1 MTTIIMH
8 ETEDKV
14 LIAFDSRVS
23 GSSTQPSTNYSQKV
37 FINPSADIILG
48 VAGYLRAAQVLAYA
62 DLPAIDE
69 HDWDVDRYVT
79 MELVPAIN
87 DEVNGYYN
95 TEDSD
100 DDTDYTHFLIVV
112 RGRVY
117 HIAAGCWTRN
127 ESGIYGIGSGSRYAI
142 GAYAAGVDLAE
153 AVEIAAEFDH
163 ATNDDVTVW
172 KVTSD

>member
-8 ETEDKV
+8 ETEDSV
-14 LIAFDSRVS
+14 LIAFDSKVS
-23 GSSTQPSTNYSQKV
+23 GSSTQSSTNYSQKV
-37 FINPSADIILG
+37 FINPAADIILG

-79 MELVPAIN
+79 MELLPAIHEVVN
-87 DEVNGYYN
+87 TYGDE
-95 TEDSD
+95 
-100 DDTDYTHFLIVV
+100 DDTDYSRFLAVV

-117 HIAAGCWTRN
+117 DIAGGSWTRN
-127 ESGIYGIGSGSRYAI
+127 PSGVYGIGSGSDYAI
-142 GAYAAGVDLAE
+142 GAYAAGADLAE
-153 AVEIAAEFDH
+153 AVEIAAEFDA

-172 KVTSD
+172 EVTSD

>member
-23 GSSTQPSTNYSQKV
+23 GSRVPPDTSYAQKV

-79 MELVPAIN
+79 MGLLPAIHEVVN
-87 DEVNGYYN
+87 TYGDE
-95 TEDSD
+95 
-100 DDTDYTHFLIVV
+100 DDTDYSRFLAVV

-117 HIAAGCWTRN
+117 DIAGGSWTRN
-127 ESGIYGIGSGSRYAI
+127 PSGVYGIGSGAGYAI
-142 GAYAAGVDLAE
+142 GAYAAGADLAE
-153 AVEIAAEFDH
+153 AVEIAAEFDA

-172 KVTSD
+172 EVTSD

>member
-8 ETEDKV
+8 ETEDSV
-14 LIAFDSRVS
+14 LIAFDSKVS

-79 MELVPAIN
+79 MELLPAVYEIVN
-87 DEVNGYYN
+87 AYDDE
-95 TEDSD
+95 
-100 DDTDYTHFLIVV
+100 DDTDYTQLLAVV
-112 RGRVY
+112 SGRVY
-117 HIAAGCWTRN
+117 DLTGGSWSRN
-127 ESGIYGIGSGSRYAI
+127 QSGIYGIGSGSRYAI

>member
-8 ETEDKV
+8 ETEDEV
-14 LIAFDSRVS
+14 LIAFDSKVS
-23 GSSTQPSTNYSQKV
+23 GGGATNSTSAQKV
-37 FINPSADIILG
+37 FVNTSADVIIG
-48 VAGYLRAAQVLAYA
+48 VAGLARAAYALRYA
-62 DLPAIDE
+62 DLPVIDE

-79 MELVPAIN
+79 MELVTAIN

-127 ESGIYGIGSGSRYAI
+127 EDGLYGIGSGSEYAL
-142 GAYAAGVDLAE
+142 GAYAAGAEIGE
-153 AVEIAAEFDH
+153 AVEIAAEFDA

-172 KVTSD
+172 EVTSD

>member
-8 ETEDKV
+8 ETEDEV
-14 LIAFDSRVS
+14 LIAFDSKVS
-23 GSSTQPSTNYSQKV
+23 GGGATNSTSTQKV
-37 FINPSADIILG
+37 FVNTSADIILG

-79 MELVPAIN
+79 MELLPAIHEVVN
-87 DEVNGYYN
+87 TYGDE
-95 TEDSD
+95 
-100 DDTDYTHFLIVV
+100 DDTDYSRFLAVV

-117 HIAAGCWTRN
+117 DITAGSWTRN
-127 ESGIYGIGSGSRYAI
+127 EDGLYGIGSGSTYAI
-142 GAYAAGVDLAE
+142 GAYAAGADLAE
-153 AVEIAAEFDH
+153 AVEIAAEFDA

>member
-8 ETEDKV
+8 ETEDEV

-23 GSSTQPSTNYSQKV
+23 GSRFPPDTSYAQKV

-62 DLPAIDE
+62 DLPTIDE

-79 MELVPAIN
+79 MELLPAIHEVVN
-87 DEVNGYYN
+87 TYGDE
-95 TEDSD
+95 
-100 DDTDYTHFLIVV
+100 DDTDYSQFLAVV

-117 HIAAGCWTRN
+117 DITAGSWTRN
-127 ESGIYGIGSGSRYAI
+127 PSGVYSIGSGSAYAI
-142 GAYAAGVDLAE
+142 GAYAAGADLAE
-153 AVEIAAEFDH
+153 AVEIAAEFDA

-172 KVTSD
+172 EVTSD

>member
-8 ETEDKV
+8 ETEDEV

-23 GSSTQPSTNYSQKV
+23 GSRVPLDTSYAQKV
-37 FINPSADIILG
+37 FINLAADIILG

-79 MELVPAIN
+79 MELLPAIHEVVN
-87 DEVNGYYN
+87 TYGDE
-95 TEDSD
+95 
-100 DDTDYTHFLIVV
+100 DDTDYSRFLAVV

-117 HIAAGCWTRN
+117 DIAGGSWTRN
-127 ESGIYGIGSGSRYAI
+127 PSGVYGIGTGSGYAL
-142 GAYAAGVDLAE
+142 GAYAAGADLAE
-153 AVEIAAEFDH
+153 AVEIAAEFDA

-172 KVTSD
+172 AVTSD